1 MTPLTALPVDRVVR
15 VRGADP
21 DRIALLA
28 AHGGPDAPAVL
39 SHRFRTANRVA
50 GFVGAVLDD
59 LETAAIGLYPAWLP
73 AAEHIDSPGGAGLAA
88 VRALAAE
95 RAAGTPHFGP
105 FLADLA
111 AGALSGVP
119 ARRRFAPEI
128 RARGLARAV
137 ADGLGRARL
146 VLLMR
151 VPDGL
156 GAEAER
162 TVVAGAEWLADR
174 AGTGVWLCG
183 APLTTID
190 RLSAVDLPAR
200 APTPR
205 KPAGTVAAVEG
216 RPHPRSWCEGAL
228 EAALARQ
235 PWATGRAWNQTYRS
249 HALDSPVRLDLLWRN
264 ERCVVEIDG
273 PEHCRPGRF
282 EEDRQ
287 RDVRLQ
293 LDGFAV
299 LRFTNARVRHD
310 VEAVVRQI
318 GTLIH
323 QRRHEHPRGQ

>member
-1 MTPLTALPVDRVVR
+1 MPPADRVVQLH
-15 VRGADP
+15 RGDP
-21 DRIALLA
+21 DRIALLTA
-28 AHGGPDAPAVL
+28 RGGPESPAVL
-39 SHRFRTANRVA
+39 SHRVRTAGRVA
-50 GFVGAVLDD
+50 DFVRAVLDD
-59 LETAAIGLYPAWLP
+59 LETAAIELFPAWLP
-73 AAEHIDSPGGAGLAA
+73 EAEHIDAPGGAGLAA

-95 RAAGTPHFGP
+95 RATRTAHFGP

-111 AGALSGVP
+111 ASALSGVP
-119 ARRRFAPEI
+119 SRRRFAPEI

-137 ADGLGRARL
+137 ADGLGRTRL
-146 VLLMR
+146 VLLVR

-156 GAEAER
+156 SADGER
-162 TVVAGAEWLADR
+162 TVAAGAEWLADR

-190 RLSAVDLPAR
+190 RLSVAAPPAVPE
-200 APTPR
+200 TPL
-205 KPAGTVAAVEG
+205 AGTQPAAG
-216 RPHPRSWCEGAL
+216 RPHPRSSCEVAL

-249 HALDSPVRLDLLWRN
+249 RVLDSPVRLDLLWRD

-273 PEHCRPGRF
+273 PEHCRADRF

-318 GTLIH
+318 GILIH
-323 QRRHEHPRGQ
+323 QRRHEHSRGR